1 MEVGELH
8 LGTGTT
14 STDFHKEGKW
24 PSLREALNIAAR
36 GSEIIG
42 ANSFNNQLGM
52 IILIDGLSG
61 EIEFFSIL

>member
-24 PSLREALNIAAR
+24 PSLREQRYVGPTKVCGVICGPPCVSASVDR
-36 GSEIIG
+36 
-42 ANSFNNQLGM
+42 
-52 IILIDGLSG
+52 
-61 EIEFFSIL
+61 

>member
-36 GSEIIG
+36 GSEII
-42 ANSFNNQLGM
+42 ARPQVPIYRVISLVF
-52 IILIDGLSG
+52 ILQDVYD
-61 EIEFFSIL
+61 

>member
-42 ANSFNNQLGM
+42 ANSFNNQLAGRRQ
-52 IILIDGLSG
+52 
-61 EIEFFSIL
+61 

>member
-42 ANSFNNQLGM
+42 ANSFNNPSVRRVQV
-52 IILIDGLSG
+52 IC
-61 EIEFFSIL
+61 EY